1 VGDPLKGKLVVG
13 ISSRALFDLDAA
25 NEIYVR
31 DGLTAYRAFQREH
44 EHDIL
49 EPGTGFPLVKGLLAV
64 NQRLPDQE
72 PVEVIVLSR
81 NDADSA
87 MRVFNSIEAHGLPI
101 TRGAFRGGR
110 DPWPFLQPFRCGLF
124 LSAEPEDVVQALGQ
138 GIPAALVLHPP
149 EPGTDDDDNEV
160 RIAFDGDAVLFGDES
175 ERIFQRDG
183 LQAFQRHEAE
193 RAEEPM
199 EPGPFRPF
207 LEGLARIQALF
218 SPNEPPI
225 RTALVTARNAPAHR
239 RVVHTLRAWN
249 VRVDETFFL
258 GGMEKDEILARFRP
272 HIFFDDQM
280 THLERAANRVPSA
293 HVPPRGEQ
301 LDLFPPASPP
311 PKEGRSS
318 RRRTARGGTTGLHVI
333 PVATKARP
341 APKRSRGAVPTPEER
356 EAPRASVPS
365 EAPTTRVPG

>member
-1 VGDPLKGKLVVG
+1 MGDPLKGKLVVG
-13 ISSRALFDLDAA
+13 ISSRALFDLHAA

-31 DGLTAYRAFQREH
+31 DGLAAYREFQREH

-49 EPGTGFPLVKGLLAV
+49 QPGTGFPLVKRLLAV
-64 NQRLPDQE
+64 NQRLPVQE

-110 DPWPFLQPFRCGLF
+110 DPWPFLRAFRCGLF
-124 LSAEPEDVVQALGQ
+124 LSAEPEDVIQALGQ
-138 GIPAALVLHPP
+138 AIPAALVLHPP
-149 EPGTDDDDNEV
+149 GPGTDDDDNEV

-183 LQAFQRHEAE
+183 LQAFQRHEAA

-207 LEGLARIQALF
+207 LEGLARIQAQF
-218 SPNEPPI
+218 PQNERPI

-239 RVVHTLRAWN
+239 RVVNTLRAWN
-249 VRVDETFFL
+249 VHVDETFFL
-258 GGMEKDEILARFRP
+258 GGMEKDEILTRFRP
-272 HIFFDDQM
+272 HIFFDDQIS
-280 THLERAANRVPSA
+280 HLERIANRVPSA

-301 LDLFPPASPP
+301 LELFPPASLP
-311 PKEGRSS
+311 PKKGRLS
-318 RRRTARGGTTGLHVI
+318 RRRVAGAAALKPPVVSAARR
-333 PVATKARP
+333 ARP
-341 APKRSRGAVPTPEER
+341 TPKQTPSAGPTSQEPEES
-356 EAPRASVPS
+356 RASTPS
-365 EAPTTRVPG
+365 KVSTTHVPG